1 VARPPRAGSGRN
13 QEKNA
18 VALCNGTQILPAGR
32 GEMSSSSLP
41 RKIAMNRVR
50 IERMIREMN
59 AEPAAKFFD
68 RVIGLFYSR

>member
-1 VARPPRAGSGRN
+1 MA
-13 QEKNA
+13 
-18 VALCNGTQILPAGR
+18 
-32 GEMSSSSLP
+32 SSSSP

-68 RVIGLFYSR
+68 RVMGLFYSR